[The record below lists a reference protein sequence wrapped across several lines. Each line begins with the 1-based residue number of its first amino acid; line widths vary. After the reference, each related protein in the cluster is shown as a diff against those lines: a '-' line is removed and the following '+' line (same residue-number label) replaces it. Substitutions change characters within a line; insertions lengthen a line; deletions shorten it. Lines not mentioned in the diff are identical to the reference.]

1 VWFPTGSGYDPYLAK
16 ALPGFKTENLDYPG
30 ISRIHGLE
38 ELLAP
43 GGVALRTYIRSGQK
57 DSGSRPSPATLTA
70 NFEVLGPFR
79 EINGRCALYR
89 GDPLFSIKIV
99 KNSSPRSSCGAPA
112 KARLGWT

>member
-1 VWFPTGSGYDPYLAK
+1 LVWFPTGSGYDPYLAK

-70 NFEVLGPFR
+70 NFEVLGPLE
-79 EINGRCALYR
+79 EIDGRFYLVATHR
-89 GDPLFSIKIV
+89 AGV
-99 KNSSPRSSCGAPA
+99 AQTEPA
-112 KARLGWT
+112 STPPV